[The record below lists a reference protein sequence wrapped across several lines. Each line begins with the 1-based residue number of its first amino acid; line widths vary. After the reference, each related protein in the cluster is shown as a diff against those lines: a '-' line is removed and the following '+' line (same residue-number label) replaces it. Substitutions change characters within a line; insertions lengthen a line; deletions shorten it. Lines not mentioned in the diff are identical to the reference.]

1 MDYSF
6 LYVDNRIEAYNSYL
20 LANKFASNAY

>member
-6 LYVDNRIEAYNSYL
+6 LYVDNRIEVYNSYL
-20 LANKFASNAY
+20 LANKVASNAY

>member
-6 LYVDNRIEAYNSYL
+6 LYVDNRIEAYNSYQL
-20 LANKFASNAY
+20 TNKFASNAY